1 MTDGSGRRRRIL
13 LVLQYYRPHR
23 TGLTLHVQHL
33 AEEMAARGHHV
44 TVMCARHD
52 RALPRRSIE
61 NGVHVVRLWAPLR
74 VSRGM
79 VMPGYAVELWKQLD
93 RCDVV
98 GVHTPMLETGLV
110 GVLATW
116 RRVGM
121 TITHHGDLVL
131 PPGRAARAIEAI
143 VLAFHRVGVR
153 RAAAMI
159 AYSDDYLTHSRYLD
173 ASAGNNRVIAPPVI
187 IPVPEPHHSGQLR
200 ASLAPEGG
208 PLLLFAGR
216 FVREK
221 RPDLAILALAEVQRR
236 HPNARLVFVGEHE
249 IAYENTWHD
258 HRELVRRH
266 ADALTFLGLVDDAQY
281 LADLYAAADVLV
293 LTSDTECFGLVQ
305 AEAMLCG
312 TPVVMTDVVGG
323 RVPVTET
330 GMGRLAT
337 AGDAG
342 SIASAVLDVL
352 EHRDDLVL
360 ERRDVAS
367 RLDLDE
373 TMDRYERAFHDAADH
388 EGSAMTRSVN
398 GPDEATMAR
407 LTRHEPDIAFRRRV
421 RTIMEWIPPTPGTV
435 VLDVP
440 CGRGF
445 HLHRYRDVDEHCTVI
460 GAELEF
466 DVAMIAHDNVGPL
479 GVPVLAAAI
488 ESLPFRTDAFD
499 AAIVSEVLEHVGDD
513 VAALREVSRVVRP
526 GGLIAITVPH
536 ADYPFLWDPVNRAL
550 ERATGRH
557 VSTGPLAGIWAN
569 HVRLYTPDELRRA
582 VLDAGLEVCE
592 ERSFTHHCLPFSHN
606 LVYGIGRPL
615 LERGLLPSSM
625 KRAADRHEFDDAP
638 RSNLNPVTAATNV
651 AGWFDRR
658 NRPTE
663 RPGVTTVNLAL
674 LARNP

>member
-1 MTDGSGRRRRIL
+1 MTDSVGRRLRIL

-33 AEEMAARGHHV
+33 AEAMAARGHHV
-44 TVMCARHD
+44 TVLCARHD
-52 RALPRRSIE
+52 RRLPKRSIE

-74 VSRGM
+74 ISRGM
-79 VMPGYAVELWKQLD
+79 VMPGYAVELWKQLG

-98 GVHTPMLETGLV
+98 GVHTPMLETALV
-110 GVLATW
+110 GLLAE
-116 RRVGM
+116 RRGVGM

-131 PPGRAARAIEAI
+131 PPGRAARAIEAV
-143 VLAFHRVGVR
+143 VLAFHRIGAR
-153 RAAAMI
+153 RAAATI

-173 ASAGNNRVIAPPVI
+173 ASATSSRVIAPPVL
-187 IPVPEPHHSGQLR
+187 IPVPEPRRSGQLR

-221 RPDLAILALAEVQRR
+221 RPDLAILALVEVRR
-236 HPNARLVFVGEHE
+236 QHPTARLVFVGEHE

-266 ADALTFLGLVDDAQY
+266 ADALTFLGLVDDARY

-323 RVPVTET
+323 RVPVTAT

-337 AGDAG
+337 PGDAS

-360 ERRDVAS
+360 ERREVAS

-373 TMDRYERAFHDAADH
+373 TMQRYERAFRDAATGED
-388 EGSAMTRSVN
+388 AVMTHSQR
-398 GPDEATMAR
+398 GPDEATMVR
-407 LTRHEPDIAFRRRV
+407 LTRDEPDIAFRRRV

-445 HLHRYRDVDEHCTVI
+445 HLHRYHDVDERCTVV

-466 DVAMIAHDNVGPL
+466 EVAMIAYDHVGLL
-479 GVPVLAAAI
+479 GVPVLAATI
-488 ESLPFRTDAFD
+488 ESLPFRTNAFD
-499 AAIVSEVLEHVGDD
+499 AAIVSEVLEHVDDD
-513 VAALREVSRVVRP
+513 VAALREVSRVVQP
-526 GGLIAITVPH
+526 GGMIAITVPH
-536 ADYPFLWDPVNRAL
+536 ADYPFLWDPLNKAL

-557 VSTGPLAGIWAN
+557 IATGPLAGIWAN
-569 HVRLYTPDELRRA
+569 HVRLYTPDELRRT

-606 LVYGIGRPL
+606 LIYGIGRPL
-615 LERGLLPSSM
+615 LERGLLPPSM
-625 KRAADRHEFDDAP
+625 ERAADRHEFDDAP

-658 NRPTE
+658 NRQTE
-663 RPGVTTVNLAL
+663 RRGVTSVNLGL
-674 LARNP
+674 LARKP